1 MMPISAWRYA
11 ALAGPVLFCTL
22 AQPAMAQAVE
32 DDTDVR
38 QMAVRYGDLDLTTA
52 KGRHR
57 LEMRLQRS
65 AAIVCGRGDGDGD
78 WPQPGNTF
86 TRQCYDAA
94 LARAHTALAET
105 LDKARMASRQ

>member
-1 MMPISAWRYA
+1 
-11 ALAGPVLFCTL
+11 
-22 AQPAMAQAVE
+22 
-32 DDTDVR
+32 
-38 QMAVRYGDLDLTTA
+38 
-52 KGRHR
+52 
-57 LEMRLQRS
+57 MRLQRS